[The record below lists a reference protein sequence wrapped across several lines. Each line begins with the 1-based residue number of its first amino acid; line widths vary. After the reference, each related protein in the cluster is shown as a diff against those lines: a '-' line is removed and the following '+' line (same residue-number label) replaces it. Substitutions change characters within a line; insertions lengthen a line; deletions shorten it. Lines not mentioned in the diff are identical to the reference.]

1 MSSSRHQIFLSYSG
15 DDAFEAEL
23 LQYAIEQ
30 LLADLGVSV
39 WTYERDQQ
47 GDERSIGKSL
57 KERVRASVATVFL
70 VSPSTVRSG
79 AAQWMELAYSD
90 AYEVPTFVILHRLTF
105 ADLRS
110 RHKGIPPLL
119 LEGQCNMSTEW
130 KRVIDALRTRIAD
143 LNAQKPS
150 E

>member
-1 MSSSRHQIFLSYSG
+1 MQS
-15 DDAFEAEL
+15 DPAFKR
-23 LQYAIEQ
+23 
-30 LLADLGVSV
+30 DL
-39 WTYERDQQ
+39 RDQMIQ
-47 GDERSIGKSL
+47 EAFFLKDIKISDAEARQYFDAHPTNPEWSL